1 MPIFRIKSVKIY
13 TGQKKLTRI
22 YSWRS
27 WQIWGM
33 QEVWRIKDTA
43 SIFVREVWNWINLDS
58 RSMSEPLSSFASGRL
73 KVIHARSDCHLA
85 CSLVITTLALVFGL
99 FSTWGRGTIWG
110 QEVQNM
116 LQCPASAKLWL
127 HLLLPHLLTS
137 PSQFCKHKCDQVQQ
151 HFEVWRGRRFLQWML
166 YIHCY

>member
-1 MPIFRIKSVKIY
+1 MAFVTNMRYAGGVTDQRHCINFRPRGLELNQLGLQVYEWASFVFCKWPIE
-13 TGQKKLTRI
+13 G
-22 YSWRS
+22 YSCTIRLS
-27 WQIWGM
+27 FGM
-33 QEVWRIKDTA
+33 QPGHNHPCIGGRAEVQ
-43 SIFVREVWNWINLDS
+43 
-58 RSMSEPLSSFASGRL
+58 
-73 KVIHARSDCHLA
+73 
-85 CSLVITTLALVFGL
+85 L

-110 QEVQNM
+110 QEVQNL